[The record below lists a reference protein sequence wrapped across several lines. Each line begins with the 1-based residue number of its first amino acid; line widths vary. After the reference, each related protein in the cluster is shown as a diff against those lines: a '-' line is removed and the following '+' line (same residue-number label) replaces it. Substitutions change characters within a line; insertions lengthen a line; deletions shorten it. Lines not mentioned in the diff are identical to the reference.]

1 MHQVHTESHLEIH
14 NNTEGNSSFHASTE
28 PAAIVV
34 DWPSPCGRLTETIA
48 APLFWCPF
56 PGLLQP
62 CGTYHSDLWP
72 LDSFTKEQCSV
83 YRNMITFIE
92 GLLISSPQSECFQ
105 SSSVTNYP
113 LQMPRHQ
120 QWLDW
125 HGSGW
130 WYSLCRGVD
139 HPQILPAWKKNGC
152 ANYMLLPTNHKT
164 KCKYAGIFTSFLGG
178 LRLWNLTVG
187 VHTCCSLTAEWAVHW
202 HSWWWDTELHSRGTG
217 M

>member
-113 LQMPRHQ
+113 LQMPQHQ

-139 HPQILPAWKKNGC
+139 HPQILPAWKKKPDVQIIC
-152 ANYMLLPTNHKT
+152 YFPQIT
-164 KCKYAGIFTSFLGG
+164 KQNVNMQAFLHHSLVGYDSGIW
-178 LRLWNLTVG
+178 LWVFIPAA
-187 VHTCCSLTAEWAVHW
+187 H
-202 HSWWWDTELHSRGTG
+202 
-217 M
+217 